1 MKILITGANGFLG
14 QHLTLFLAE
23 KKYQVIACSRG
34 ECRIPKNFPFEY
46 LPIDLT
52 DEKAVE
58 TLVARITPDVIVHT
72 AANSKPD
79 DCDINRDACIQQNV
93 TATKYLM
100 NALATQS
107 NNPRFIYISTDFI
120 FGENGPHSED
130 DATGPLNFYG
140 ESKLMSEEAVKES
153 GLAYAI
159 VRPVFIYGPIW
170 NGVRSTFLHW
180 VKNSLEQGKQIKVV
194 SDQTRTPTYVVD
206 ICKGIE
212 TIIRLNQQGDF
223 HLAGKDLLSP
233 YDMAV
238 AVASF
243 LKLDAALIGN
253 VTSESFKEPVQRAK
267 RSGLKIDKA
276 KQVLNYDP
284 VDFMKGVE
292 LTFNND

>member
-23 KKYQVIACSRG
+23 KKYHVIACSRG
-34 ECRIPKNFPFEY
+34 ECRIPDNFSFEY
-46 LPIDLT
+46 FPIDLT

-58 TLVARITPDVIVHT
+58 TLVAKISPDIIVHT

-79 DCDINRDACIQQNV
+79 DCDINREGCIQQNV
-93 TATKYLM
+93 EATKYLFK
-100 NALATQS
+100 ALATQH
-107 NNPRFIYISTDFI
+107 NNPRFIYVSTDFI
-120 FGENGPHSED
+120 FGENGPHSEN

-140 ESKLMSEEAVKES
+140 ESKLLAEEAVKQS
-153 GLAYAI
+153 GLPYAI
-159 VRPVFIYGPIW
+159 VRPVFIYGPVW

-180 VKNSLEQGKQIKVV
+180 VKNSLEQGKQIKIV
-194 SDQTRTPTYVVD
+194 SDQTRTPTFVVD

-212 TIIRLNQQGDF
+212 AIIRLNEQGDF

-238 AVASF
+238 TVASF
-243 LKLDAALIGN
+243 LKLDAALIEN
-253 VTSESFKEPVQRAK
+253 VTSQSFKESVQRAK

-276 KQVLNYDP
+276 KRLLNYDP
-284 VDFMKGVE
+284 VDFIKGVE
-292 LTFNND
+292 LTFNNH